1 MPIAALSDETKQLLG
16 STSTITTPVS
26 LVKELLDNAIDANAT
41 TIEVLISHNTV
52 DKIEVRDNGAG
63 IHPED
68 YSFLGR
74 RGYTSKLKT
83 FDDLQSLDGTLGFR
97 GEALSSANTLGKI
110 TITTKTESDSVAA
123 VLHIDSKDG
132 GILKQ
137 DQIAAPVGT
146 TVCVSQLFH
155 EVPVRRQM
163 ALKEAK
169 KAIEKIKSLFF
180 SYVMARPQ
188 IKMIFKV
195 YKHPALGWSYSPR
208 PSTSLK
214 EAVFQT
220 LGKEAASR
228 CFEKK
233 IRLGGSLED
242 STDAGDS
249 FEGPFVFE
257 VVLWKPEAEFLR
269 FPKHRYFSI
278 DGRPVTGGKGT
289 MKKLMSIYI
298 KYLGDSLHSPPTD
311 SKVLSDA
318 FIRVNI
324 DCPRGSY
331 DVTIEPAKDDLLFEN
346 ENSLIKHFEA
356 LCQQV
361 YTNTN
366 LGMIGTEAAAKTP
379 EMERNDPPKELASAP
394 SSSTSG
400 WTAINTTVVAEAP
413 ETPEDTTT
421 HICYPPTFSSSMSDD
436 LCELVTATNGQGK
449 RIPAT
454 PVMQRNA
461 AMQRAST
468 GLEQGQELPI
478 SMDFA
483 SAATINNQ
491 QNQMLHGSQFLPEQ
505 GLSDQ
510 EMRNLAMT
518 PEPEIMLH
526 RGAPPRDLDVP
537 PSMRMPDHHNLGRD
551 ITSDIMNSPMN
562 LQSDSSQP
570 LARRSNMS
578 SRRQPLPTW
587 TPPSSVQKDPQQW
600 QERYQKGSHTRSNG
614 MKQTTIAFGGR
625 KDSGVPRGNLE
636 QGHSQ
641 PQNGGLVRESI
652 ENEINHLSRDA
663 QSQLSDENHRSSQL
677 ERDVARPRKPA
688 PKESAQGLP
697 NRNNFTRLRST
708 EVHDNDESVTDQAP
722 IITSLETGD
731 PRAYLLRRQKSVA
744 ADENKGR
751 PKKHRRMKSTLLP
764 LENIVK
770 KDQTRELELPYEL
783 HVSHFPTLLDHFGQ
797 SDRYIFEGDIEEALD
812 MDLSEA
818 RRIEQ
823 RFDDVLYR
831 WNEAHGVKVAVK
843 SGLSSVL
850 KGKSAGVAHE

>member
-1 MPIAALSDETKQLLG
+1 MPIAALSDKTKQLLG
-16 STSTITTPVS
+16 STSTITDPVS
-26 LVKELLDNAIDANAT
+26 LVKELLDNAFDANAT

-52 DKIEVRDNGAG
+52 DKIEVRDNGTG
-63 IHPED
+63 IHPDD
-68 YSFLGR
+68 YNYLGR
-74 RGYTSKLKT
+74 RGYTSKLRT
-83 FDDLQSLDGTLGFR
+83 FDDLQSLAGTLGFR

-123 VLHIDSKDG
+123 VLHIDPKDG

-146 TVCVSQLFH
+146 TVCVSQLFY
-155 EVPVRRQM
+155 EVPVRRQV

-169 KAIEKIKSLFF
+169 KAIEKIRGLFF

-208 PSTSLK
+208 PSTSFK
-214 EAVFQT
+214 EAIFQT

-242 STDAGDS
+242 TTDAGGS
-249 FEGPFVFE
+249 AKGPFVFE
-257 VVLWKPEAEFLR
+257 VVLWKPDAEFLR
-269 FPKHRYFSI
+269 LPKHRYFSV
-278 DGRPVTGGKGT
+278 DSRPVTGVKGT
-289 MKKLMSIYI
+289 MKKLMAIYI
-298 KYLGDSLHSPPTD
+298 KYLGNSLHPPTD
-311 SKVLSDA
+311 SKALSDA

-346 ENSLIKHFEA
+346 EHDLIQHFEA

-361 YTNTN
+361 YTNPDV
-366 LGMIGTEAAAKTP
+366 GMVGTEKAAKSP
-379 EMERNDPPKELASAP
+379 EIERADPTQEPASAP

-400 WTAINTTVVAEAP
+400 WTAINTTVVALP
-413 ETPEDTTT
+413 ETPGDPSA
-421 HICYPPTFSSSMSDD
+421 HISHPPEFSSTMSDD
-436 LCELVTATNGQGK
+436 LCELVTASKEQGK
-449 RIPAT
+449 GIPAA
-454 PVMQRNA
+454 PGIKRNA
-461 AMQRAST
+461 AMRRDSTELGQR
-468 GLEQGQELPI
+468 EKMPI
-478 SMDFA
+478 SMGFT

-491 QNQMLHGSQFLPEQ
+491 QNQMPHGSRFLPEQ

-510 EMRNLAMT
+510 EMKNLAMT
-518 PEPEIMLH
+518 PEPEILLH

-551 ITSDIMNSPMN
+551 VTSDVRNSPMS

-570 LARRSNMS
+570 LSIGNNIP

-600 QERYQKGSHTRSNG
+600 QERYQKGSRTRSNG
-614 MKQTTIAFGGR
+614 KNQTTIAFGGR
-625 KDSGVPRGNLE
+625 KDSDAPRGNQE

-641 PQNGGLVRESI
+641 PQNVGPVRKSI
-652 ENEINHLSRDA
+652 ENEIYHLSRDA
-663 QSQLSDENHRSSQL
+663 QSQLSDENHRSSQM
-677 ERDVARPRKPA
+677 ERDVARPHKPV
-688 PKESAQGLP
+688 PQQSAQGLP
-697 NRNNFTRLRST
+697 DRNNFTRLRST
-708 EVHDNDESVTDQAP
+708 EVHNNDESITDKAP

-744 ADENKGR
+744 ADENMGR
-751 PKKHRRMKSTLLP
+751 PKKHRRMKSILLP

-770 KDQTRELELPYEL
+770 EDQTRELELPYEL
-783 HVSHFPTLLDHFGQ
+783 HVSRFPTLLDHFGQ
-797 SDRYIFEGDIEEALD
+797 SDRYIVEGDIEEALD

-818 RRIEQ
+818 RRIEK
-823 RFDDVLYR
+823 RFDDVLSR

-850 KGKSAGVAHE
+850 KGDSAGLQ